1 MFKILRALLIF
12 LVLLQSA
19 WTEMWLIYFEGPD
32 SAGTPQSVIP
42 LCSACQAA
50 KKRSSSGRNRHSF
63 ITSVALGSFTPKE
76 DKVLYVTMKNTEIF
90 CPTLNKSRLNND
102 SLKMNC
108 NWNQLKFITKHW
120 YLASNQT
127 KSCASQPT
135 ISWECSRQ
143 LPSEKAL
150 DSASIM
156 NILRTV
162 NATLTG
168 GKTFRIH
175 NDFEREQL
183 NGELFWTR
191 IPI

>member
-1 MFKILRALLIF
+1 MGNPFVF
-12 LVLLQSA
+12 CMS
-19 WTEMWLIYFEGPD
+19 G
-32 SAGTPQSVIP
+32 S
-42 LCSACQAA
+42 

-76 DKVLYVTMKNTEIF
+76 DKVLYVTMKNTERF
-90 CPTLNKSRLNND
+90 CPTLNKSLLNND
-102 SLKMNC
+102 KLKMNC
-108 NWNQLKFITKHW
+108 NQNQLKFITKHW

-135 ISWECSRQ
+135 VSWEHSRQ

-183 NGELFWTR
+183 NGELF
-191 IPI
+191 

>member
-1 MFKILRALLIF
+1 MR
-12 LVLLQSA
+12 
-19 WTEMWLIYFEGPD
+19 
-32 SAGTPQSVIP
+32 
-42 LCSACQAA
+42 
-50 KKRSSSGRNRHSF
+50 R
-63 ITSVALGSFTPKE
+63 
-76 DKVLYVTMKNTEIF
+76 
-90 CPTLNKSRLNND
+90 
-102 SLKMNC
+102 
-108 NWNQLKFITKHW
+108 

-135 ISWECSRQ
+135 ISWECSHQ

-175 NDFEREQL
+175 SDFEREQL
-183 NGELFWTR
+183 NGELF
-191 IPI
+191 